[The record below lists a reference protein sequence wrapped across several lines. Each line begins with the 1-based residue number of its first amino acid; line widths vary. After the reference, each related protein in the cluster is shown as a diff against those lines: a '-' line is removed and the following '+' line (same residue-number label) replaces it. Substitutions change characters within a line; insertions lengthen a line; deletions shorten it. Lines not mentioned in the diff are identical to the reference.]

1 MLCQWVRGRPNAEIY
16 ILFLN
21 DGFFKFMHMY
31 EVRITFV
38 DNSKNVL
45 RTHHSSTTRL
55 FTRTSLLTVHEKQEC
70 TTVYPPEG
78 KRRVDRPHKC
88 HQQTTTTRRK
98 QGVWLHTDEG
108 PRYRKQDTT
117 STERTS
123 WTAPASRVWIT
134 STFLDV
140 ATGDDYIL
148 YQHAVVEINVELTD
162 FERTRRVVN
171 RTIPEEEA
179 NMYKI
184 WTSFLDHFSTSF
196 CHFVILKF
204 LQSP

>member
-1 MLCQWVRGRPNAEIY
+1 M
-16 ILFLN
+16 
-21 DGFFKFMHMY
+21 
-31 EVRITFV
+31 
-38 DNSKNVL
+38 
-45 RTHHSSTTRL
+45 
-55 FTRTSLLTVHEKQEC
+55 
-70 TTVYPPEG
+70 
-78 KRRVDRPHKC
+78 
-88 HQQTTTTRRK
+88 
-98 QGVWLHTDEG
+98 
-108 PRYRKQDTT
+108 
-117 STERTS
+117 
-123 WTAPASRVWIT
+123 

-196 CHFVILKF
+196 RHFVILKF